1 MNINPVF
8 SKKKSTT
15 TERDP
20 REREGGEREREKM
33 KKSIFSG

>member
-8 SKKKSTT
+8 SRKSTT